1 MTSKLKLDAEALEIT
16 SSDTAATAQASGTMP
31 GADAIVALTG
41 GGCIRT
47 RLTGPCCED
56 TRLC

>member
-16 SSDTAATAQASGTMP
+16 SFDTAATAQASGTVA
-31 GADAIVALTG
+31 GADAIVAVSG
-41 GGCIRT
+41 GDCIRT

>member
-16 SSDTAATAQASGTMP
+16 SFDTVEMA
-31 GADAIVALTG
+31 VTG
-41 GGCIRT
+41 GAVLDAGGVMPAFGTRT
-47 RLTGPCCED
+47 RLTGPCCEE